1 MKPMPDGSNPFY
13 EALSAFYDS
22 LFPLEYT
29 ILNFLKSVFEG
40 RSRILDVACGTGT
53 YTLPLLEEGKQIV
66 GVDLDPAMI
75 QKAREKLT
83 SLFGSQ
89 EPLRDDQG
97 TLGDTRQDTPTYRI
111 GRTSPRFFAEDM
123 RFLSSFTEG
132 SFEGIYC
139 IGNSLAHLETLQE
152 IQQTL
157 HRFAQLLEPGGILL
171 IQIVNFDRV
180 TFQREP
186 QHLLPGLRG
195 EGVELS
201 RKYTPGPDPDHVYFE
216 TELRAEGKILKNSLP
231 LYRLTSGELQRML
244 QNAGFED
251 MGWYGSYEGTSYDPS
266 SSFLL
271 ITTAVRSNPF

>member
-1 MKPMPDGSNPFY
+1 MPVGSNPFY
-13 EALSAFYDS
+13 EALFAFYDS
-22 LFPLEYT
+22 LFPLEPT
-29 ILNFLKSVFEG
+29 ILNFLKKAFEG

-53 YTLPLLEEGKQIV
+53 YTLPILEEGKQIM

-83 SLFGSQ
+83 IRFSSR
-89 EPLRDDQG
+89 EPLPDPEGNPHDNRRKCLEEPSQ
-97 TLGDTRQDTPTYRI
+97 
-111 GRTSPRFFAEDM
+111 
-123 RFLSSFTEG
+123 RFLVDEMRTLLSFAEG

-139 IGNSLAHLETLQE
+139 IGNSLVHLETFQE

-157 HRFAQLLEPGGILL
+157 YRFAQLLEPGGILL

-186 QHLLPGLRG
+186 QYLLPGLQG

-201 RKYTPGPDPDHVYFE
+201 RKYTPGTDPDHVFFE
-216 TELRAEGKILKNSLP
+216 TELRGEGKILKNSLP

-251 MGWYGSYEGTSYDPS
+251 TRWYGSYEGTSYDPS

-271 ITTAVRSNPF
+271 ITTAVRSRSFYP